1 MALTDDAIAKIT
13 KLIRDGELSPGSRLP
28 PEQQLAAQL
37 GLSRNSMRE
46 AVKALEV
53 ARVLDVRRGDGTYV
67 TSLEPGLLLQS
78 LGFAIDLLSGD
89 TLLEVLEVRRL
100 LEPTATSLAA
110 QRMTPEHLAEVRGH
124 LEQMADAGDDI
135 ERLVRHDAAFHRAVV
150 HATGNETL
158 VSILDGV
165 SGRTVRGRVWHG
177 IVDAEAAAVT
187 LAEHRAIFRA
197 LESQDGP
204 LAQAAALVH
213 VHTSESWLRNAL
225 GRVEDEEGGPAAAAK
240 DDAKDAKGDTKE
252 GKE

>member
-13 KLIRDGELSPGSRLP
+13 KLIRDGELRPGSRLP
-28 PEQQLAAQL
+28 PEQQLAGQL

-78 LGFAIDLLSGD
+78 LGFAIDLLRGD

-100 LEPTATSLAA
+100 LEPAATSMAA
-110 QRMTPEHLAEVRGH
+110 LRIDEEQLAEVCGH
-124 LEQMADAGDDI
+124 LDQMAEAGDDI
-135 ERLVRHDAAFHRAVV
+135 ERLVHHDAAFHRAVV
-150 HATGNETL
+150 AATGNETL
-158 VSILDGV
+158 LSILDGV

-177 IVDAEAAAVT
+177 IVDGKAAEVT
-187 LAEHRAIFRA
+187 LAEHRAIFEA
-197 LESQDGP
+197 LRVHDSS

-213 VHTSESWLRNAL
+213 VHTSESWLRAAL
-225 GRVEDEEGGPAAAAK
+225 GSVETEEPAPAARS
-240 DDAKDAKGDTKE
+240 
-252 GKE
+252 

>member
-67 TSLEPGLLLQS
+67 TSLEPQLLLQS
-78 LGFAIDLLSGD
+78 LGFAIDLLRGD

-100 LEPTATSLAA
+100 LEPAATAVAA
-110 QRMTPEHLAEVRGH
+110 QRISEDQLAEVQGH
-124 LEQMADAGDDI
+124 LEHMAEAGNDM
-135 ERLVRHDAAFHRAVV
+135 ELLVRHDAAFHAAVV
-150 HATGNETL
+150 AATGNETL
-158 VSILDGV
+158 VSILEGV

-177 IVDAEAAAVT
+177 IVDGNAAEVT

-197 LESQDGP
+197 LQVHDSS

-213 VHTSESWLRNAL
+213 VSTAESWLRSAL
-225 GRVEDEEGGPAAAAK
+225 GSVAS
-240 DDAKDAKGDTKE
+240 T
-252 GKE
+252 